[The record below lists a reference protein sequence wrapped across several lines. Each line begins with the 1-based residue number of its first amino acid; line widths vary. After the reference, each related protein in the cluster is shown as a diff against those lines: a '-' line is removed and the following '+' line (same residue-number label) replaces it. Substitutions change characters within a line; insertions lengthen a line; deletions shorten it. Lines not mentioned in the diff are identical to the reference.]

1 MRYITAFARFLGT
14 STDVLLTK
22 TLESA
27 YTQCRTQALRA
38 IGGSVPARAWRGS

>member
-1 MRYITAFARFLGT
+1 MRYITAFTRFLTT
-14 STDVLLTK
+14 STGVLLTK

-38 IGGSVPARAWRGS
+38 IEAGAPARAWPG